1 MTRVQTC
8 ALPIFESI
16 EIPKKV
22 SYIGE
27 DVFRACQDLK
37 EIHLQK
43 GLKNIG
49 SFAFSYLAVENITIP
64 GSVEKIGTCAFY
76 HCKQLEEVTIEEGV
90 EQLGEGM
97 FEGCL
102 SLKKLTLPDS
112 VTSVKKGI
120 FNNEV
125 NIEHIVIPNGTKKRF
140 ENLFP
145 SHIGQL
151 EIDENVQ
158 GRSEEELPIPEEKPK
173 RRLFGIFKF

>member
-1 MTRVQTC
+1 
-8 ALPIFESI
+8 
-16 EIPKKV
+16 
-22 SYIGE
+22 
-27 DVFRACQDLK
+27 
-37 EIHLQK
+37 
-43 GLKNIG
+43 
-49 SFAFSYLAVENITIP
+49 
-64 GSVEKIGTCAFY
+64 
-76 HCKQLEEVTIEEGV
+76 
-90 EQLGEGM
+90 M
-97 FEGCL
+97 FEGCIA
-102 SLKKLTLPDS
+102 LKKLTLPDS